1 MFPINEDWISYLK
14 IYWNGYNFMKNL
26 YDQGIG
32 WKHTTMNEQK
42 MLLKKLNFKTIC
54 FFLDC

>member
-1 MFPINEDWISYLK
+1 
-14 IYWNGYNFMKNL
+14 MKNL